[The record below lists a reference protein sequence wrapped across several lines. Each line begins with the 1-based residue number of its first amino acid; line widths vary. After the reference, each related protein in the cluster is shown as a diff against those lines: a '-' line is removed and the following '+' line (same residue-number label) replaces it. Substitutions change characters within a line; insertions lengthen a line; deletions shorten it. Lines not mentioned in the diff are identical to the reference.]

1 MEASS
6 VTNLLFKHLNFRGEE
21 QKVISGNI
29 ANIDTPGY
37 KTKKLDFQDELK
49 LSSQQENIQLSRT
62 NKNHIA
68 LEENRQNSSFSI
80 SEVEGLDEQND
91 GNNVNLD
98 SQMSRMSQN
107 SIMFSAIQGSI
118 KKDVLFFKSM
128 IDASGKN

>member
-29 ANIDTPGY
+29 ANIDTPGF
-37 KTKKLDFQDELK
+37 KTKQLDFNSELK
-49 LSSQQENIQLSRT
+49 LSQSQDIQLSRT

-68 LEENRQNSSFSI
+68 IDDNIKPKKFSL
-80 SEVEGLDEQND
+80 SEVQGLDEQND

-118 KKDVLFFKSM
+118 KKDVLFFKTM

>member
-1 MEASS
+1 MQASN

-49 LSSQQENIQLSRT
+49 LSSQQQNIQLNRT

-68 LEENRQNSSFSI
+68 LEENQQNSSFSI
-80 SEVEGLDEQND
+80 SEVQNLDEQND

-118 KKDVLFFKSM
+118 KKDVLFFKTM
-128 IDASGKN
+128 IDSSGKN